1 MTISIAVLCSGGGRT
16 AINLLDH
23 IHEGHLEAEI
33 VLAIA
38 SKHGIAAIDL
48 LTERNVEVAI
58 ARQPEDSIAIGDANV
73 EVWLDEYK
81 PDLICLCGYL
91 RLIHIK
97 PWMEGRVLNIHPS
110 LLPKYGGKG
119 MYGTSVHEAV
129 KQNNEVETG
138 CTVHFVDSEYDHG
151 PHVLQKSC
159 SVAQSDSIEGIAEK
173 VFKLEC
179 EAYPEAIRQVV
190 EQLRV

>member
-16 AINLLDH
+16 VLNLLDQ
-23 IHEGHLEAEI
+23 INDGQIDANI

-38 SKHGIAAIDL
+38 SRHDILAVQRLA
-48 LTERNVEVAI
+48 ERNLEVAI
-58 ARQPEDSIAIGDANV
+58 ARQPGESVETGDANV
-73 EVWLDEYK
+73 EAWLDECK

-91 RLIHIK
+91 RLVRIK

-119 MYGTSVHEAV
+119 MYGMRIHEAV
-129 KQNNEVETG
+129 AENNETETG
-138 CTVHFVDSEYDHG
+138 CTVHVVDSEYDHG

-159 SVAQSDSIEGIAEK
+159 CVTQDDSPQIIADK

-179 EAYPEAIRQVV
+179 DAYPEAIRQVA
-190 EQLRV
+190 EQLKV